1 MTGLSLALL
10 YLVAAVL
17 GVVVCRSLKLPPML
31 GYLVVGVLIGPN
43 ALALAQDSAGL
54 RYLAEFG
61 VVFLMFVIGLEFN
74 LPKLR
79 SMKMLVFGLG
89 LTQVLLTVI
98 GAMLGNLFLAWAT
111 GLAGIE
117 WELNWQGALVLG
129 AAMAM
134 SSTAIV
140 VKLMAERLELESE
153 HGKRVMGVLL
163 FQDLAVV
170 PLLVLIPALKA
181 TGSEMATGMAWA
193 GLKAIVVLTVLLW
206 GGQRVMRWWLTLVAK
221 RKSEELFV
229 LNLLLVTL
237 GLAWLTEHAGL
248 SLALGAFLAGML
260 IAETEFKHQV
270 ETDIRP
276 FHDVLLGLFF
286 ITIGMKLDWQPVVEQ
301 WWLVALLALGP
312 TMAKFALVAA
322 LAKGFGAPS
331 GTALRT
337 GLYLAQAGEFGFV
350 LLGLGAQHHLVGAQW
365 VSPVLAAMVISMMAT
380 PLIVM
385 FSNRIVMK
393 LSSSDWLLQS
403 VQLTTIAKKAFKAD
417 AHVIICGFG
426 RSGQNL
432 AHMLEGE
439 GIPYM
444 ALDLDPDRVRQAA
457 AAGRSVVFGDAARL
471 QALMAAGLHRASAVV
486 ISYHDTPSAL
496 KVLRQ
501 IRSQAPAVPVVV
513 RTVDDT
519 DLDALRA
526 AGATEVVPEAIEGS
540 LMLASHALALVGVPM
555 RRVIR
560 LTRDARDARYG
571 LLRGYFHGADDDG
584 IDEREQARLRS
595 ITLPSASALDGERCD
610 DLLLAQQGVQLV
622 SLRRAD
628 GAVHAPSDT
637 LRLQSGDTLVLSG
650 TPEALARAE
659 ERLLR

>member
-43 ALALAQDSAGL
+43 ALAFAQDTASL

-79 SMKMLVFGLG
+79 SMRTLVFGLG
-89 LTQVLLTVI
+89 MLQVIITVV
-98 GAMLGNLFLAWAT
+98 GAMLGNLLLVWVANQF
-111 GLAGIE
+111 GVQ
-117 WELNWQGALVLG
+117 WELGWQGALVLG

-140 VKLMAERLELESE
+140 VKLMSERLEMESE

-163 FQDLAVV
+163 FQDIAVV
-170 PLLVLIPALKA
+170 PLLVLIPALDG
-181 TGSEMATGMAWA
+181 TGSEMVHGLGLAA
-193 GLKAIVVLTVLLW
+193 LKATVLLTLLLW
-206 GGQRVMRWWLTLVAK
+206 GGPRVMRWWLTLVAR
-221 RKSEELFV
+221 RKSEELFI

-248 SLALGAFLAGML
+248 SLALGAFVAGML

-286 ITIGMKLDWQPVVEQ
+286 ITIGMKLDWEPVVAQ
-301 WWLVALLALGP
+301 WQLVALLALGP
-312 TMAKFALVAA
+312 TMAKFALVAV
-322 LAKGFGAPS
+322 LARGFGAPP

-350 LLGLGAQHHLVGAQW
+350 LLGLGAQHNLVGQQW
-365 VSPVLAAMVISMMAT
+365 VSPVLAAMVLSMMAT

-385 FSNRIVMK
+385 YSNRIVMK
-393 LSSSDWLLQS
+393 LSSSDWLMQS
-403 VQLTTIAKKAFKAD
+403 VQFTTIAKKAFKAD

-432 AHMLEGE
+432 AQMLEGE
-439 GIPYM
+439 RIPYM

-471 QALMAAGLHRASAVV
+471 QALLAAGLHRASAIV
-486 ISYHDTPSAL
+486 ISYHDTASAL

-501 IRSQAPAVPVVV
+501 IRAHAPKVPVVV
-513 RTVDDT
+513 RTLDDA
-519 DLDALRA
+519 DLDQLRA

-560 LTRDARDARYG
+560 LTRDARDKRYG
-571 LLRGYFHGADDDG
+571 LLRGYFHGADDDTLE
-584 IDEREQARLRS
+584 EREQARLQS
-595 ITLPSASALDGERCD
+595 VTLPTLTRLQGKPVEE
-610 DLLLAQQGVQLV
+610 LLLEEQGVALV

-628 GAVHAPSDT
+628 GAVLMPSPG
-637 LRLQSGDTLVLSG
+637 LLIQGGDTLVLSG
-650 TPEALARAE
+650 TPERLAVAQ
-659 ERLLR
+659 ERLL